1 MPTRVTAWRSQP
13 SKGIDSPAGRLYF
26 WRHRALYVG
35 PGLPASVH
43 AHHAV
48 QVFVPLSG
56 GIRLRTGLGAR
67 WRLFEGA
74 VVPSNQPH
82 ESDVPVDLIATLWL
96 EPDWTEARYG
106 VRPRSD
112 IPILPVSRSCLQ
124 RIVPRLVA
132 CWRGGL
138 DARRVGAV
146 MDDVEAALAR
156 EWHPAPTGDPRVARA
171 RAILDSLPE
180 RRVTAQELAGAVS
193 LSASRLTHLYS
204 AQTRMPPRRYLVWL
218 RLLDSVQ
225 ELARGASLTQA
236 AHAVG
241 FSDAA
246 HLSRTFRRMLGFTP
260 SAALQASRIVQDRPG

>member
-1 MPTRVTAWRSQP
+1 MW
-13 SKGIDSPAGRLYF
+13 SPAGRFYF
-26 WRHRALYVG
+26 WRHRAFYVG

-43 AHHAV
+43 AHHAM

-96 EPDWTEARYG
+96 EPDWTEARYA
-106 VRPRSD
+106 VRPRND
-112 IPILPVSRSCLQ
+112 VPILPVSRSSLQ
-124 RIVPRLVA
+124 RIVPRLLA
-132 CWRGGL
+132 CWREGL
-138 DARRVGAV
+138 DARRAGAV
-146 MDDVEAALAR
+146 MDEVEAVLAR
-156 EWHPAPTGDPRVARA
+156 EWRPALTGDPRVARA

-180 RRVTAQELAGAVS
+180 RRVAAPQLAGAVS

-204 AQTRMPPRRYLVWL
+204 AETRMPPRRYLLWL

-225 ELARGASLTQA
+225 ALARGASLTQA

-260 SAALQASRIVQDRPG
+260 SAALQVSRIVQDRPG